1 MYKAFLNAVMIVAA
15 VLVPINIWTA
25 IVPHLHDFTA
35 MRLLHLVSSAVFALA
50 LGLLANNCP
59 ITKNKC
65 APLVKVVGVTYGLFL
80 LIMIIVNVNIA
91 RTGMGVDY
99 GWLDHYFL
107 AFGSLA
113 IIWQVRNREL
123 NLM

>member
-1 MYKAFLNAVMIVAA
+1 MYKIFLNALMIIAA
-15 VLVPINIWTA
+15 VLIPINIWTA
-25 IVPHLHDFTA
+25 IVQHLHDFAA
-35 MRLLHLVSSAVFALA
+35 MRLLHLGSSAVFALA

-65 APLVKVVGVTYGLFL
+65 APPIKALGVTYGFFL
-80 LIMIIVNVNIA
+80 LTMVVINVNIA
-91 RTGMGVDY
+91 RTGMGVDC
-99 GWLDHYFL
+99 GRLDHYFL

>member
-1 MYKAFLNAVMIVAA
+1 MYKAFSNAFMIVAA

-91 RTGMGVDY
+91 RTGMVLHVLRRRLLVLHSQQHCYY
-99 GWLDHYFL
+99 GQ
-107 AFGSLA
+107 
-113 IIWQVRNREL
+113 IIKHR
-123 NLM
+123 